1 MLRHVSAVIALSV
14 TLGFATATAPTQ
26 AEAALPT
33 VNMAAVD
40 AAAHV
45 EGKLGNRRSL
55 GDDSS
60 TRLIQ
65 RALRAKGFR
74 VNVNGTYDRT
84 TTAAYA
90 RYQRSLG
97 YSGINANGVPGLA
110 SLTKL
115 GARRFTIKHKVVTG
129 NRNDRY
135 SGRRVNTRTRQMLA
149 AADRRVPWKITVTQ
163 GSYCTFT
170 GSGCASASAGTH
182 DGGGVVDL
190 RVSNLNSTQRWRTVQ
205 AMRKVGFAAW
215 LRTPS
220 QCGGC
225 WPAHIHA
232 IAIGDTDI
240 WQRNGSLANRDQVA
254 AYLRGRD
261 GLARNGADNTPGR
274 YRTSFTWWERYS
286 GR

>member
-1 MLRHVSAVIALSV
+1 MLRKISVVVALSAALV
-14 TLGFATATAPTQ
+14 FTAAAAPTK
-26 AEAALPT
+26 AEAALPV
-33 VNMAAVD
+33 VNMAAVN

-65 RALRAKGFR
+65 RALRAKGYR
-74 VNVNGTYDRT
+74 VNINGTYDRT

-97 YSGINANGVPGLA
+97 YKGINANGVPGLA
-110 SLTKL
+110 SLTRL
-115 GARRFTIKHKVVTG
+115 GARRFTIRHKVVTG
-129 NRNDRY
+129 SRSDRY
-135 SGRRVNTRTRQMLA
+135 GGRRVNTRTRQMLA
-149 AADRRVPWKITVTQ
+149 AADRRVPWGISVSQ
-163 GSYCTFT
+163 GSYCVF
-170 GSGCASASAGTH
+170 SSPPCAGASAGTH
-182 DGGGVVDL
+182 DGGGAVDI
-190 RVSNLNSTQRWRTVQ
+190 RVSGMSSSQRWRTVQ

-220 QCGGC
+220 QCSC
-225 WPAHIHA
+225 WGAHIHA
-232 IAIGDTDI
+232 IAIGDADI
-240 WQRNGSLANRDQVA
+240 WQRNGKVTNRDQVA

-261 GLARNGADNTPGR
+261 GLSGNRADNTPSR
-274 YRTSFTWWERYS
+274 YRTSFTWWERYA